1 MQTPHIDLNQIA
13 RIKKLFRLNGKS
25 YSDWAKEH
33 EVNRDVLYAVLNG
46 RCRCQRGEAH
56 KIAVLLGLKPKSTAS
71 LEEGLSSLPKALGN
85 DLASV
90 MLKRGTRQ
98 A

>member
-1 MQTPHIDLNQIA
+1 MQSPHIDIEQIA
-13 RIKKLFRLNGKS
+13 RIKKLFLLNGTS

-33 EVNRDVLYAVLNG
+33 QVNRAILYAVLSG
-46 RCRCQRGEAH
+46 KCRCHRGEAH
-56 KIAVLLGLKPKSTAS
+56 KIAVLLGLKPQSTAL
-71 LEEGLSSLPKALGN
+71 LEEGLGSPPKVIGN

-90 MLKRGTRQ
+90 MLKRDTQQ

>member
-1 MQTPHIDLNQIA
+1 MPSPKITHKQIA
-13 RIKKLFRLNGKS
+13 RVKKLFQLNGES
-25 YSDWAKEH
+25 FSDWAKEH
-33 EVNRDVLYAVLNG
+33 QVNRAVLYAVLSG

-56 KIAVLLGLKPKSTAS
+56 KIAVLLGLKPQSTAS
-71 LEEGLSSLPKALGN
+71 LEQGLVSPPKALGN

-90 MLKRGTRQ
+90 MVRRDSRQ